1 MARNS
6 KNIIRLV
13 ENTDIRNQF
22 DEPYDILHC
31 SKIECTI
38 TLFTKAM
45 WNKYDSHCMTHTI
58 HTLQLPQTFAY
69 WQFKTDCPEMSCPVQ
84 YQYICSRW
92 WYYVIIT
99 SSWRHRRYYSSFIAH
114 PFFRNFQKA
123 YFCTDW
129 NSWLVQKWFFKIL
142 FPYFP
147 FSLIIA
153 DS

>member
-129 NSWLVQKWFFKIL
+129 NSWLVQKMI
-142 FPYFP
+142 
-147 FSLIIA
+147 FSKSCFRTSPLA
-153 DS
+153 